1 MYMSQKNDA
10 DINNPRYQPDMPE
23 LGDDFEVWMR

>member
-1 MYMSQKNDA
+1 MSQKNDA